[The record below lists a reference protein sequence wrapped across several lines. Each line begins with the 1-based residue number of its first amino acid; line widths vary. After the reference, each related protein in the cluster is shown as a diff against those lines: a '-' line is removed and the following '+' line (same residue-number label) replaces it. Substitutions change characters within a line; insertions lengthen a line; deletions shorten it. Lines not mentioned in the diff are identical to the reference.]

1 MGKRKY
7 TSSMESNIRL
17 LRREPEINPKYLIF
31 TRKISGELEGID
43 EYLTYNP
50 ELEKILMLD
59 CLRPYR
65 NNGYLKFKVSS
76 DGAETRFTIYDLA
89 YGCYSGI
96 IHYDTYLEDIQRF
109 FEYKHFHDYVIDHA
123 DGIITNHTVN
133 NLSLMTSTENKQKLD
148 VVSRV
153 KLPARL
159 SVAFVDGKYRVCLA
173 EKMANFHKLG
183 MMLNQL
189 GLPVCADNAVATMC
203 LICDCPE
210 SLVNCLRYISNA
222 HIEGCVPIKTEKG
235 QWRKEGECWF
245 ENIARS
251 LESQSIIAQM
261 NDAAFDKFEPLK
273 ST

>member
-17 LRREPEINPKYLIF
+17 LRREPEENPKYLIF
-31 TRKISGELEGID
+31 TRKIGGELENTD

-65 NNGYLKFKVSS
+65 NNGYLKFIVSS
-76 DGAETRFTIYDLA
+76 DGSETRFTIYDLA
-89 YGCYSGI
+89 CGCYSGL

-133 NLSLMTSTENKQKLD
+133 NLSLMTTTENKQKLD
-148 VVSRV
+148 IVSRV
-153 KLPARL
+153 KLPTRL
-159 SVAFVDGKYRVCLA
+159 SVAYVDGKYRVCVA

-189 GLPVCADNAVATMC
+189 GLSVSADDTVATMH
-203 LICDCPE
+203 LICDSAE
-210 SLVNCLRYISNA
+210 NLVKCLRYLSVSC
-222 HIEGCVPIKTEKG
+222 IEGCVPIKTEQG
-235 QWRKEGECWF
+235 QWRKDGECWF
-245 ENIARS
+245 EDIAKS
-251 LESQSIIAQM
+251 LESQGIIAQM
-261 NDAAFDKFEPLK
+261 DESEFDKFE
-273 ST
+273 SETA

>member
-1 MGKRKY
+1 M
-7 TSSMESNIRL
+7 
-17 LRREPEINPKYLIF
+17 
-31 TRKISGELEGID
+31 
-43 EYLTYNP
+43 
-50 ELEKILMLD
+50 
-59 CLRPYR
+59 
-65 NNGYLKFKVSS
+65 
-76 DGAETRFTIYDLA
+76 
-89 YGCYSGI
+89 
-96 IHYDTYLEDIQRF
+96 
-109 FEYKHFHDYVIDHA
+109 
-123 DGIITNHTVN
+123 
-133 NLSLMTSTENKQKLD
+133 
-148 VVSRV
+148 

-261 NDAAFDKFEPLK
+261 NEAAFDKFEPLK